1 MYLYNIMVSKD
12 KIKKMI
18 KKLKGKKVPKKKKT
32 GQKQRQKQSVIQNVR
47 ISAPQ
52 QSSRAIGF
60 PTQIIQTPSSDTEF
74 LRSVIQQ
81 QNQNNLTRMYEA
93 KNPQQVVR
101 LNDQIGLRDQVAF
114 PQPPPPQIEAT
125 IPEPQGMSD
134 PNFRE
139 AMLQQQDMMMAKA
152 NARNKKI
159 KAVVATAVADRK
171 PSGFYGELSNK
182 QLLNLARNG
191 TKAEKAGARKE
202 GARRGFTAKDV
213 KRALAPP
220 PPGED
225 EKVSTIKALAPRPSE
240 AVFLPK
246 ERPKERQNPLLT
258 QIYETMRDIDVIQ
271 KDEKEKIFL

>member
-1 MYLYNIMVSKD
+1 MASRKD

-18 KKLKGKKVPKKKKT
+18 KKMKKKKVPKKKKPT
-32 GQKQRQKQSVIQNVR
+32 QKQKQKQSVVQNVKV
-47 ISAPQ
+47 ISPQ
-52 QSSRAIGF
+52 QSQRSIGF

-101 LNDQIGLRDQVAF
+101 LNDQIGLRDQEAF
-114 PQPPPPQIEAT
+114 PQPPPPGIEA
-125 IPEPQGMSD
+125 PSMSD

-139 AMLQQQDMMMAKA
+139 AMLQQQDMMIAKS
-152 NARNKKI
+152 NTKNKKV
-159 KAVVATAVADRK
+159 KTAVATAIADRK
-171 PSGFYGELSNK
+171 PPGFYANASNDK
-182 QLLNLARNG
+182 LLNLYTQG

-202 GARRGFTAKDV
+202 GARRGLTRKDV

-225 EKVSTIKALAPRPSE
+225 EKVSTVKALAPRPSE
-240 AVFLPK
+240 AVLLPK
-246 ERPKERQNPLLT
+246 QRQNPRLT
-258 QIYETMRDIDVIQ
+258 ELYETTKDIDVIN
-271 KDEKEKIFL
+271 KDPKQDIFL

>member
-1 MYLYNIMVSKD
+1 MVSKD
-12 KIKKMI
+12 KIKKI
-18 KKLKGKKVPKKKKT
+18 VKKLKKKKVVKKKKPT
-32 GQKQRQKQSVIQNVR
+32 QKQKQKQSVVQNVR

-52 QSSRAIGF
+52 QSQRSIGF

-81 QNQNNLTRMYEA
+81 QNQNNLLRNYEA

-101 LNDQIGLRDQVAF
+101 LNDQIGLRDQEAF
-114 PQPPPPQIEAT
+114 PQPPPPGIEPT
-125 IPEPQGMSD
+125 IPQSSASGMSD

-139 AMLQQQDMMMAKA
+139 AMLQQQDEMVAKS
-152 NARNKKI
+152 NARKKKVKTAI
-159 KAVVATAVADRK
+159 ATAVPSRK
-171 PSGFYGELSNK
+171 PPGFYTNASND
-182 QLLNLARNG
+182 QLLNLSIQG

-202 GARRGFTAKDV
+202 GVRRGFTAKDV

-246 ERPKERQNPLLT
+246 ERPQNPKLT
-258 QIYETMRDIDVIQ
+258 QIYKTMRDIDVIQ
-271 KDEKEKIFL
+271 KNPKDNFEI